1 MTNDIEMLNCVLQNA
16 EMGCQG
22 ITSVRKSLKDSK
34 VDGVL
39 CEHLIKY
46 GKLYHCANKML
57 QNRGAEPHRVSNMTK
72 AMTRYA
78 AQRDLKRDSS
88 SSHIAEMMIKGNTM
102 GVNKMSR
109 KIREYNGNDPHV
121 SLLAK
126 KNVRNRRRKH
136 KRNVR
141 IFVKSTNHKTA
152 TRQIIRLVAVN
163 ILEAL
168 SRKVRKFF
176 KKS

>member
-34 VDGVL
+34 VDGIL

-88 SSHIAEMMIKGNTM
+88 SSHIAE
-102 GVNKMSR
+102 
-109 KIREYNGNDPHV
+109 
-121 SLLAK
+121 
-126 KNVRNRRRKH
+126 
-136 KRNVR
+136 
-141 IFVKSTNHKTA
+141 
-152 TRQIIRLVAVN
+152 
-163 ILEAL
+163 
-168 SRKVRKFF
+168 
-176 KKS
+176 

>member
-88 SSHIAEMMIKGNTM
+88 SSHIAEMM
-102 GVNKMSR
+102 MSR

-126 KNVRNRRRKH
+126 RMLE
-136 KRNVR
+136 
-141 IFVKSTNHKTA
+141 TEEE
-152 TRQIIRLVAVN
+152 N
-163 ILEAL
+163 IKEMSAFL
-168 SRKVRKFF
+168 
-176 KKS
+176 

>member
-1 MTNDIEMLNCVLQNA
+1 
-16 EMGCQG
+16 
-22 ITSVRKSLKDSK
+22 
-34 VDGVL
+34 
-39 CEHLIKY
+39 
-46 GKLYHCANKML
+46 
-57 QNRGAEPHRVSNMTK
+57 
-72 AMTRYA
+72 
-78 AQRDLKRDSS
+78 
-88 SSHIAEMMIKGNTM
+88 
-102 GVNKMSR
+102 MSR

-126 KNVRNRRRKH
+126 RMLETEEENI

-176 KKS
+176 KNHKKLC

>member
-46 GKLYHCANKML
+46 G
-57 QNRGAEPHRVSNMTK
+57 
-72 AMTRYA
+72 
-78 AQRDLKRDSS
+78 
-88 SSHIAEMMIKGNTM
+88 
-102 GVNKMSR
+102 MSR

-126 KNVRNRRRKH
+126 RMLE
-136 KRNVR
+136 
-141 IFVKSTNHKTA
+141 TEEE
-152 TRQIIRLVAVN
+152 N
-163 ILEAL
+163 IKEMSVFL
-168 SRKVRKFF
+168 
-176 KKS
+176 

>member
-72 AMTRYA
+72 TMTRYA

-88 SSHIAEMMIKGNTM
+88 SSHIAEMMIRGSTM
-102 GVNKMSR
+102 GAIQMS
-109 KIREYNGNDPHV
+109 
-121 SLLAK
+121 
-126 KNVRNRRRKH
+126 
-136 KRNVR
+136 KRINAYR
-141 IFVKSTNHKTA
+141 YTA
-152 TRQIIRLVAVN
+152 GE
-163 ILEAL
+163 EAL
-168 SRKVRKFF
+168 MLAERLLKVEEETVERMKAFL
-176 KKS
+176 